1 MRNFLSII
9 PILLSLSLP
18 LEASW
23 WDFSKDCEKKEYS
36 TKVLTEKSKPGV
48 LMINTDKATGS
59 GFVVRHVKNKTLILT
74 NSHVIEGAK
83 QITVQWL
90 DGNQD
95 NAKVVLDAGGD
106 TSLTD
111 LALLEIDGKEGTV
124 LTLKKKQAI
133 VGRDVIAIGSPRG
146 LGFTLTKG
154 VISSLR
160 DKGKIVQTDTAINP
174 GSSGGPLI
182 NASGCV
188 VGVNTFKSI
197 QEGDEG
203 LNFAISSQT
212 AQRFVNK
219 YLASNK
225 KEKNFKDSYDEN
237 ITKENIINKNSKTVK
252 LGVGWI
258 TNSEN
263 YPEITFVLK
272 NSNAEKAGLK
282 VNDIILSIDGQTT
295 NNLSIA
301 EIGKLVTNEN
311 NFKAKLKVRRNEK
324 KLNLVI
330 TKIDI
335 KDVDLNP
342 EDYKN
347 KGEAYAYKGFI
358 MLSLEKNKLGVENLE
373 KALEFDLR
381 NERKLITYINLA
393 IAKTKLKD
401 FEGAV
406 SAVNNGLKLNPKN
419 NQKEWVYE
427 TIGFA
432 KSQLKDYQ
440 GALNDYNLA
449 LEFNITEER
458 TPIILGNRA
467 LAKANLKDY
476 KGASKDFKKA
486 FEFELNTKQK
496 EWLFAQLGFLKGQT
510 GDYQEAI
517 VNFSEAIKL
526 NTNKDLLANLYTA
539 RCWNNLKLEIYQSA
553 IDDCNEAIKI
563 NPKDFNAF
571 ANRGGAFSGIFL
583 HREACFDYKKSHA
596 LGNQEMGKWLNSR
609 QGKWCRNS
617 Y

>member
-1 MRNFLSII
+1 MRNLLSII

-18 LEASW
+18 VEASW
-23 WDFSKDCEKKEYS
+23 WNFSKDCEKKEYS

-160 DKGKIVQTDTAINP
+160 EKGKIVQTDTAINP

-212 AQRFVNK
+212 AQRFINK
-219 YLASNK
+219 YLGSNK
-225 KEKNFKDSYDEN
+225 KEKSLEDFKDEN
-237 ITKENIINKNSKTVK
+237 ISKENNNKPAMFGFSS
-252 LGVGWI
+252 I
-258 TNSEN
+258 QNSEN
-263 YPEITFVLK
+263 HREVLFILK
-272 NSNAEKAGLK
+272 NSGAEKAGLK
-282 VNDIILSIDGQTT
+282 INDIILSIDGKPTK
-295 NNLSIA
+295 NLSNY
-301 EIGKLVTNEN
+301 EWFYLSKGKNGS
-311 NFKAKLKVRRNEK
+311 KAKLKVRRNNK
-324 KLNLVI
+324 DIKLVI
-330 TKIDI
+330 TRKDI
-335 KDVDLNP
+335 SNFNLDPDH
-342 EDYKN
+342 YKN
-347 KGEAYAYKGFI
+347 KGLAYLWKGYI
-358 MLSLEKNKLGVENLE
+358 MLISEKNKLAITNYE
-373 KALEFDLR
+373 KALEFDLP
-381 NERKLITYINLA
+381 NEKKFSAYSDIALA
-393 IAKTKLKD
+393 KAKLKD
-401 FEGAV
+401 FKGALY
-406 SAVNNGLKLNPKN
+406 AAKNALKLEPKEKYSN
-419 NQKEWVYE
+419 LYDLMGKIKLE
-427 TIGFA
+427 
-432 KSQLKDYQ
+432 LKDYQ
-440 GALNDYNLA
+440 GALDDFNLA
-449 LEFNITEER
+449 LEFKGPEELI
-458 TPIILGNRA
+458 PIIYGNRGF
-467 LAKANLKDY
+467 AKANLKNH
-476 KGASKDFKKA
+476 KGALKDFEKA
-486 FEFELNTKQK
+486 FEFELNTEQK
-496 EWLFAQLGFLKGQT
+496 EWLFSQLGFLNGQT

-517 VNFSEAIKL
+517 VNFSEAIQL

-571 ANRGGAFSGIFL
+571 ANRGAAFSGIFL